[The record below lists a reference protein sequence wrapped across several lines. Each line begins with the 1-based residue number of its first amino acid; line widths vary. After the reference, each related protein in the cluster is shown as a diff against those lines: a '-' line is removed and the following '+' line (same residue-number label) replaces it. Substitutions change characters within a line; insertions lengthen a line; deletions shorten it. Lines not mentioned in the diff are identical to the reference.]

1 MYGINDVFDYESDL
15 RNPRKGGAQGAV
27 LTPRMHRPTLWAAGL
42 SCAPFVAYLVLVSA
56 RRPAFGRRM
65 AASGISAVVL
75 VALTAVFDNV
85 MIALGLFTYPAEHLS
100 GLRVGLAP
108 LEDFSYPLCA
118 AFLVPAVFTLLP
130 ARVKVRA

>member
-1 MYGINDVFDYESDL
+1 MTYPLI
-15 RNPRKGGAQGAV
+15 V
-27 LTPRMHRPTLWAAGL
+27 LPFAALTIVITLL
-42 SCAPFVAYLVLVSA
+42 TL
-56 RRPAFGRRM
+56 RRPRFGRRM

-85 MIALGLFTYPAEHLS
+85 MIAAGLFTYPAEHLS

-108 LEDFSYPLCA
+108 LEDFSYALCA

-130 ARVKVRA
+130 APE